1 LQKDVFW
8 LAPDCFAISVLSV
21 DMTNTYGVLAWLLLL
36 LCRLKTGVLAADCD
50 TTGDDLIIDADTE
63 CSLSAAV
70 SKTFGRISIA
80 GRVLISKDTP
90 GLHATLRADTEV
102 VIASTGIL
110 TATGQG
116 YDGGQGPG
124 HGVTRNTWGS
134 GGKSLVTTHRSSI

>member
-1 LQKDVFW
+1 M
-8 LAPDCFAISVLSV
+8 LSV
-21 DMTNTYGVLAWLLLL
+21 DMTNTCGVLAWLLLL

-50 TTGDDLIIDADTE
+50 TTGNDLIIDVGTE

-80 GRVLISKDTP
+80 GRVLVSKDAS

-102 VIASTGIL
+102 VIASTGRL

-116 YDGGQGPG
+116 HGGGQGPG